1 MARKIIKEAFKKENG
16 QLVEYPLGAEAKN
29 VIVATDEDGKIRTLD
44 QELNTI
50 KQQAS
55 SAHNPN
61 YNIENIEK
69 EQLELLAPGKQ
80 LNDNNGEMRKIYKAV
95 LKLIN
100 HLKNTPNTD
109 GSKHGTA
116 HIPPGGEAGN
126 ILLWAADGQAKWGP
140 DDDSY
145 SDFTG
150 ATATTDGVAGLVKA
164 PIAGQ
169 QDRFLKADG
178 SWAIPSDTKYTEGV
192 GIDISSDRKI
202 GLESITTAKDNVGKG
217 STTGRVITIPYF
229 SVDAYGRIKSYGSQE
244 HSIPETDFTGGTLT
258 ENLYFG
264 TQTYGINT
272 AGDGT
277 LSHLQLYSATAN
289 DVNLEFGNSVKNAVI
304 GLDGVGNFYFKP
316 DLNSGATTYE
326 YDNTGKKH
334 LIKGSVFFP
343 DLKHADGAGH
353 AAYINK
359 YGQLSWSTTTQSEL
373 YYLSGVTSAVQGQ
386 LDKKL
391 PLTGGTL
398 TNSLS
403 IINTTVDSETNKA
416 TWIQY
421 QLKNGFRDARFATD
435 TAGSMGLYDSTNSN
449 WLIKSDVSQ
458 NVSLRGS
465 TIALS
470 GPTTINKGI
479 ENGLSI
485 SKAGFATLFL
495 KRIAD
500 SKGVGGTSGAA
511 VVFQNDNGVLGS
523 IAMSGTADGGLL
535 RYTGDFNSYY
545 TMVDSGN
552 YSSIITTTKSNVT
565 KPTSGTTYMIPFHA
579 YLSETGNTIIRC
591 NDGLRYTSIE
601 GTASSNGYS
610 ILNLGNGIKSGTAGN
625 KYGLL
630 KLFGTGEYYVQIKA
644 EGAPT
649 ANRTISFP
657 DINGTVPIVASASGK
672 GSASITLE
680 ANSFYLVSV
689 NYGGNMYYNG
699 YAATGSQGVTLIE
712 INRQGGGNESHI
724 DGYKITFTSASSS
737 YTVVVKYIK
746 IR

>member
-69 EQLELLAPGKQ
+69 EQLELLVPGKQ
-80 LNDNNGEMRKIYKAV
+80 LNDNNGEMRKLYKAV

-229 SVDAYGRIKSYGSQE
+229 SVDAYGRIISYGSQE

-272 AGDGT
+272 IGDGT
-277 LSHLQLYSATAN
+277 LSHLQLYSATAS
-289 DVNLEFGNSVKNAVI
+289 DVNLEFNNLAKNAVM
-304 GLDGVGNFYFKP
+304 GLNGTGNFYFKP
-316 DLNSGATTYE
+316 DFDNGETAYE
-326 YDNTGKKH
+326 YDNTHKKH

-343 DLKHADGAGH
+343 SLKHADGAGH

-359 YGQLSWSTTTQSEL
+359 DGQLSWSTTTQSEL
-373 YYLSGVTSAVQGQ
+373 FYLSGVTSSIQGQ

-398 TNSLS
+398 TNNLN

-416 TWIQY
+416 TWIHY
-421 QLKNGFRDARFATD
+421 QLKNGFRDARFVID
-435 TAGSMGLYDSTNSN
+435 TAGSMGLYDSTNST
-449 WLIKSDVSQ
+449 WFLKSDLSR

-470 GPTTINKGI
+470 GPTTINDGI

-485 SKAGFATLFL
+485 SKAAFATLYL
-495 KRIAD
+495 KRTAN
-500 SKGVGGTSGAA
+500 SEGTGGTSGAA
-511 VVFQNDNGVLGS
+511 IVFQNDNGTLGS
-523 IAMSGTADGGLL
+523 IAMSGTANGGLL
-535 RYTGDFNSYY
+535 RYTGDYNSHY
-545 TMVDSGN
+545 TVLDTGNYKTHVTPANIGAVPSSALAKNYVTSGN
-552 YSSIITTTKSNVT
+552 K
-565 KPTSGTTYMIPFHA
+565 TST
-579 YLSETGNTIIRC
+579 
-591 NDGLRYTSIE
+591 
-601 GTASSNGYS
+601 
-610 ILNLGNGIKSGTAGN
+610 
-625 KYGLL
+625 
-630 KLFGTGEYYVQIKA
+630 IKA
-644 EGAPT
+644 SDT
-649 ANRTISFP
+649 DTTSL
-657 DINGTVPIVASASGK
+657 
-672 GSASITLE
+672 ASITLTE
-680 ANSFYLVSV
+680 GVWIV
-689 NYGGNMYYNG
+689 TGGVVYNG
-699 YAATGSQGVTLIE
+699 TSANPLRKIELSINTSTTLNSYAPYYIIRNQLATGT
-712 INRQGGGNESHI
+712 INKESLS
-724 DGYKITFTSASSS
+724 T
-737 YTVVVKYIK
+737 TVVYEIAAGEKKTCYLLVRHNSNANAGLYPAALSCSGRISAVKIPYV
-746 IR
+746 